1 MSGLVPRLSQQE
13 LNKKRN
19 IIYQDQTAY
28 PDESLGTNFIHP
40 LNAAKLIAYKRVAR
54 QQREA
59 LIRRITA
66 GHKVFKKRKS
76 FKKERKSKKRKA
88 KEIKSKKNH
97 KIDSKKNKHK
107 SQ

>member
-59 LIRRITA
+59 LIRRTTA

-88 KEIKSKKNH
+88 KKNH